1 MSSDFDDLADRL
13 DLISDELADRA
24 IELLKD
30 AVQEG
35 QSSRPAAE
43 KQLTQARRAIE
54 KASHLLRGDADED

>member
-1 MSSDFDDLADRL
+1 MNADFDDLADRL
-13 DLISDELADRA
+13 DLISEELADRA

-30 AVQEG
+30 AVRAG

>member
-1 MSSDFDDLADRL
+1 MTSDFDEFADRL
-13 DLISDELADRA
+13 DLISEELADRA

-30 AVQEG
+30 AVREG

-54 KASHLLRGDADED
+54 KASHLLRGDGDED